1 MIIEKNIS
9 LHDKNWFQTGGN
21 ARFFAAPSNA
31 QELQDA
37 LFYARDN
44 QLGVFMLGQGA
55 NILIADTGFD
65 GLVIRPQ
72 MISITTQRCSD
83 TKIYVKADAGITM
96 DALIEWCL
104 ERGIF
109 GLEEFSGIPGTVGG
123 STYMNLHYYQFALDQ
138 FLDHAEIIN
147 GANGIQETVDK
158 SWFNFG
164 YDHSSLQEKKYYLLS
179 ATFKLIENND
189 PIAIAFAR
197 GRRQEIIRHRTNRY
211 PSKNTCGSFFR
222 NFHEDEVSLII
233 NNKKIIYV
241 GYYLDRIGV
250 KGTFSVGGAYVSHQ
264 HANMLVTK
272 EGATS
277 NDIIALARGLQQ
289 KVFDQFGIIP
299 QPECQLIGF
308 LESPLLKK

>member
-9 LHDKNWFQTGGN
+9 LRDKNWFQTGGN
-21 ARFFAAPSNA
+21 ARFFAEPSNA
-31 QELQDA
+31 QEFCDA
-37 LFYARDN
+37 LTYARDN
-44 QLGVFMLGQGA
+44 QLELFTLGQGA
-55 NILIADTGFD
+55 NILIADEGFD
-65 GLVIRPQ
+65 GLVIRPRLR
-72 MISITTQRCSD
+72 SIEIQTGD
-83 TKIYVKADAGITM
+83 NAIVYVTAGAGLTM
-96 DALIEWCL
+96 DSLIEWCL

-138 FLDHAEIIN
+138 FLDRAEIIN
-147 GANGIQETVDK
+147 ADDGTQKIVDK

-164 YDHSSLQEKKYYLLS
+164 YDHSALQQKKYYLLN
-179 ATFKLIENND
+179 ATFKLTQNHD
-189 PIAIAFAR
+189 PIAIAHAR
-197 GRRQEIIRHRTNRY
+197 GRRTEIVRHRVNRY

-222 NFHEDEVSLII
+222 NFHEDEVFLTI

-241 GYYLDRIGV
+241 AYYLDRIGV
-250 KGTFSVGGAYVSHQ
+250 KGTFSVGEAYVSHQ

-277 NDIIALARGLQQ
+277 KDIIILARGLQQ
-289 KVFDQFGIIP
+289 KVFDQFGIMP

-308 LESPLLKK
+308 PEWPLL